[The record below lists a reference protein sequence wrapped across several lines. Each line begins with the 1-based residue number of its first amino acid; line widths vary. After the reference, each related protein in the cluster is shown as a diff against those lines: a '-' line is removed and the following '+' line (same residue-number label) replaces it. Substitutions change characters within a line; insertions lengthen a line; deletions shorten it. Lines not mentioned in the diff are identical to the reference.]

1 MALFFVIYNIL
12 PSDNSCYICN
22 MEAIGELFI
31 FLVCNILGST
41 TRIFFFRLI
50 GRKDIAKRILDNGD
64 TNELPDMI
72 VGIAVLAALIYLG
85 YKIISS
91 F

>member
-1 MALFFVIYNIL
+1 MEIIAEFFLY
-12 PSDNSCYICN
+12 
-22 MEAIGELFI
+22 FI
-31 FLVCNILGST
+31 CNILGAF
-41 TRIFFFRLI
+41 TRYSFFRLI

-72 VGIAVLAALIYLG
+72 VGIAMLAALIYLG